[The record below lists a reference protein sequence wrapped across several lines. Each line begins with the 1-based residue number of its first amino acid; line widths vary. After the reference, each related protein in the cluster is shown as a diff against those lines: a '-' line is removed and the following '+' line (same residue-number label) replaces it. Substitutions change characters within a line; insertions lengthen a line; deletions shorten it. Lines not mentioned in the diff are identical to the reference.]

1 MKQAS
6 AFTILERSFF
16 ERPTDIVARQ
26 LCGKI
31 LVRKTHDGLMTGM
44 ITETEA
50 YFGEDDPA
58 SHAGRGPTERSAHFW
73 GPGGISYVYLIY
85 GMHNCLNVI
94 TEPELTPGAVLIRAM
109 EPLEGAD
116 IMAANRKS
124 SRLSDICSGPAK
136 LCQALNIDR
145 SLNKI
150 DMTDENSPI
159 FLANGVT
166 DDFEIG
172 ITPRIGIKKAA
183 DRLLRFYIVR
193 VL

>member
-1 MKQAS
+1 MKTPS
-6 AFTILERSFF
+6 VYTPLERSFF

-31 LVRKTHDGLMTGM
+31 LVRQFDGVLMAGM

-58 SHAGRGPTERSAHFW
+58 SHAARGPTERSAHFW

-94 TEPELTPGAVLIRAM
+94 AEPEQTPGAVLIRAM
-109 EPLEGAD
+109 EPLAGID
-116 IMAANRKS
+116 FMAANRKT
-124 SRLSDICSGPAK
+124 SRPFDICSGPAK

-159 FLANGVT
+159 YIASGAT
-166 DDFEIG
+166 EDFEICV
-172 ITPRIGIKKAA
+172 TPRIGIKKAA
-183 DRLLRFYIVR
+183 ERLLRFYIVR